1 MRAQTRPK
9 RSARPRRR
17 HPVPRNLTPPTPSFP
32 PELPITERIEEVVE
46 LIRRHPVV
54 VVAGETGSGK
64 TTQLPKACLAAG
76 LGRKGMIG
84 HTQPR
89 RLAARTVAARI
100 AQELEVPLGADVGYA
115 VRFSERLSDKTCIKV
130 MTDGLLL
137 TEIQQDQRL
146 RRYEAIIVDE
156 AHERSLNVDLL
167 LGHLKRLLRR
177 RPDLK
182 VLITSAT
189 IDVAAFSNHFDG
201 APVVEVSGRGYP
213 VEVAYRE
220 PGDSPLDA
228 LGECLDEIDSGKTRS
243 FRSTTPSL
251 DRDGQDPSAS
261 AVGAAPPAEGS
272 GARDVLVFQTG
283 EREIFDTSHWLRR
296 RFGERFDILPLYAR
310 LPPKEQQRVFAPGGR
325 RRIVLATNVAETS
338 ITVPNIGFVVD
349 PGLAR
354 ISRYSYRSKLQ
365 RLPIEA
371 ISQASAA
378 QRAGRCGRVAP
389 GVCFRLYDEADFDG
403 RPAYTDPELK
413 RTNLASVVL
422 TMRAFRLGDVATFPF
437 LDPPDPR
444 AVNDAVR
451 LLHELGALRP
461 ASGRQKGPSGRREQA
476 ADELTE
482 VGRTMARI
490 PVDPRLA
497 RMLIEASR
505 RGCLTEV
512 SIVVAGLAV
521 QDPRLRPL
529 DRRDAADEAHRA
541 FADDSSDFLAY
552 TNLWRW
558 LEATREAATRSGF
571 RRELERRFLSPVR
584 VGEWRALHRQ
594 LLISCKRLGMRFNA
608 AEADYQGVHRAL
620 IAGSLSFA
628 GMKDDTAEDR
638 FAYAGAR
645 DLSFRIF
652 PGSGLGKRR
661 PKWIVAAEIS
671 DTGRTY
677 ARCVATVEPRWL
689 EEASGHLLRRSF
701 SDPEWNV
708 ERGEAIVKER
718 ATLYGLPVVNARP
731 RRLADINPAQARDIF
746 VREAL
751 VRGEARLKAAFLAH
765 NERLVRQ
772 VLARQNKARRTDLL
786 ASEAVRAAFY
796 LERLPDDIVGVKSFE
811 TWLRGASPASL
822 SALEMTEADLV
833 TSVQV
838 HLTEDAFPG
847 RLPLAGGGE
856 ARLRYR
862 FAPGTPDDGISA
874 ELDAGLLAVA
884 QPQDFEW
891 LVPGFL
897 EEKCLALLRA
907 LPKSSRRH
915 LAPIPDRMGDL
926 LPVLLSEGMHRQSS
940 LTDALTRA
948 LNGLFGVEVTPGDW
962 HPERLPP
969 HLFVNVR
976 VMGPT
981 RDGTRRGKRRVLD
994 EDRDLTALKQRL
1006 LARVEQQ
1013 MAGGLRETHEREALA
1028 EFPAEGVPRQRIV
1041 RTKDGQSVVYPVLVD
1056 RGDTVDLLIQSSPK
1070 GQSATNRR
1078 GLARLALLADGR
1090 ASRRM
1095 RREVESDNLM
1105 PLHFAALGTMAE
1117 LVDEVLRATA
1127 WQGCFEGHPQP
1138 ETRRDFDER
1147 LVAASKHLPSAFQR
1161 ILELA
1166 RSILARRFAVAG
1178 ILERLDSPAYRLAR
1192 ADMESQLTE
1201 IAGKDFLSATPSTRL
1216 ADIPRYLEGMESR
1229 GHNLQGRVQRDQQG
1243 IETLT
1248 RWQFRLATLRETT
1261 GETETTTDLRFLL
1274 QELRITLFSQK
1285 TGTREK
1291 VSEVRLERLFQ
1302 PAERAAGLR

>member
-1 MRAQTRPK
+1 M
-9 RSARPRRR
+9 
-17 HPVPRNLTPPTPSFP
+17 
-32 PELPITERIEEVVE
+32 
-46 LIRRHPVV
+46 
-54 VVAGETGSGK
+54 
-64 TTQLPKACLAAG
+64 
-76 LGRKGMIG
+76 
-84 HTQPR
+84 
-89 RLAARTVAARI
+89 
-100 AQELEVPLGADVGYA
+100 GYA

-146 RRYEAIIVDE
+146 RRYDAIIVDE

-167 LGHLKRLLRR
+167 LGHLKRLVGR

-189 IDVAAFSNHFDG
+189 IDVDAFSNHFGD

-220 PGDSPLDA
+220 TGDSPLDA
-228 LGECLDEIDSGKTRS
+228 LGECLDEIDSGTAR
-243 FRSTTPSL
+243 
-251 DRDGQDPSAS
+251 
-261 AVGAAPPAEGS
+261 S

-283 EREIFDTSHWLRR
+283 EREIFETSHWLRR

-389 GVCFRLYDEADFDG
+389 GMCFRLYDETDFDG
-403 RPAYTDPELK
+403 RPPYTDPELK

-422 TMRAFRLGDVATFPF
+422 TMRAFRLGDIATFPF

-444 AVNDAVR
+444 AVRDAVR

-461 ASGRQKGPSGRREQA
+461 ASNSPRAGHARGANDALPEGEPPALDRARRTRKHTHTD
-476 ADELTE
+476 DELTDI
-482 VGRTMARI
+482 GRTMARI

-512 SIVVAGLAV
+512 SIIVAGLAV

-529 DRRDAADEAHRA
+529 DRRDAADEAHRT

-552 TNLWRW
+552 VNLWRW
-558 LEATREAATRSGF
+558 LETTRDETTRSGF

-594 LLISCKRLGMRFNA
+594 LLLSCKRLGMRFNA
-608 AEADYQGVHRAL
+608 AEADFQGVHRAL

-628 GMKDDTAEDR
+628 GMKDDTAKER
-638 FAYAGAR
+638 FSYAGAR

-652 PGSGLGKRR
+652 PGSGLGKNR

-677 ARCVATVEPRWL
+677 ARCVAAVEPRWL
-689 EEASGHLLRRSF
+689 EEAAGHLLRRSF
-701 SDPEWNV
+701 SDPEWDAT
-708 ERGEAIVKER
+708 RGEAIVRER
-718 ATLYGLPVVNARP
+718 ATLYGLPVVNNRP
-731 RRLADINPAQARDIF
+731 RRLADINAAQAREIF

-751 VRGEARLKAAFLAH
+751 VRGDASLKAPFLTH
-765 NERLVRQ
+765 NQRLIRQ
-772 VLARQNKARRTDLL
+772 VLARQDKARRTDLL
-786 ASEAVRAAFY
+786 APEPLRTAFY
-796 LERLPDDIVGVKSFE
+796 LERLPDDIVGVTSFE
-811 TWLRGASPASL
+811 AWQRRASPTSL
-822 SALEMTEADLV
+822 AALEMTEADLV

-847 RLPLAGGGE
+847 RLQLAAGGE
-856 ARLRYR
+856 AKLRYR
-862 FAPGTPDDGISA
+862 FAPGTPEDGISA

-926 LPVLLSEGMHRQSS
+926 LRVLLSRQVHRQSS
-940 LTDALTRA
+940 LTQALTRA
-948 LNGLFGVEVTPGDW
+948 LKGLYGVEVGAAHW

-969 HLFVNVR
+969 HLAINVR
-976 VMGPT
+976 VL
-981 RDGTRRGKRRVLD
+981 GKRRRVLD
-994 EDRDLTALKQRL
+994 QDRDVAALKERL
-1006 LARVEQQ
+1006 LARVERQ
-1013 MAGGLRETHEREALA
+1013 MAGGLRESQEQHALT
-1028 EFPAEGVPRQRIV
+1028 EFPADGVPRQRIA
-1041 RTKDGQSVVYPVLVD
+1041 RTEDGQSVVYPMLVD
-1056 RGDTVDLLIQSSPK
+1056 RGDTVDLLIQASPK
-1070 GQSATNRR
+1070 GQAVTNRR
-1078 GLARLALLADGR
+1078 GYSRLALIAHGR
-1090 ASRRM
+1090 TSRKM
-1095 RREVESDNLM
+1095 RREVETDRLM

-1117 LVDEVLRATA
+1117 LVDEVLRATM
-1127 WQGCFEGHPQP
+1127 WQACFEGRPLP
-1138 ETRRDFDER
+1138 ESR
-1147 LVAASKHLPSAFQR
+1147 SAFDRQMQ
-1161 ILELA
+1161 ETQPMVAGVFTHVAGLA
-1166 RSILARRFAVAG
+1166 RQILAGRFAVAALIEG
-1178 ILERLDSPAYRLAR
+1178 LDSPAYAETR
-1192 ADMESQLTE
+1192 ADLTAQLAE
-1201 IAGKDFLSATPSTRL
+1201 IAGKDFLSATPGPRL
-1216 ADIPRYLEGMESR
+1216 ADVPRYLDGMAWR
-1229 GHNLQGRVQRDQQG
+1229 ARNLQGRIQRDHAG
-1243 IETLT
+1243 IATLN
-1248 RWQFRLATLRETT
+1248 RWQSRLNTLREAS
-1261 GETETTTDLRFLL
+1261 GETDTTIDLRFTL
-1274 QELRITLFSQK
+1274 QELRVALFSQK

-1291 VSEVRLERLFQ
+1291 VSEVRLERLFL

>member
-1 MRAQTRPK
+1 MFPGETGDHKGRPYEGASHPALYDSPMRAQTRPK
-9 RSARPRRR
+9 RSERPRRR
-17 HPVPRNLTPPTPSFP
+17 SPVPLKLTPPTPSFP

-189 IDVAAFSNHFDG
+189 IDVAAFSNHFDD

-213 VEVAYRE
+213 VDVAYRE
-220 PGDSPLDA
+220 PGDNPLDA
-228 LGECLDEIDSGKTRS
+228 LGECLDEIDSGNTRFS
-243 FRSTTPSL
+243 S
-251 DRDGQDPSAS
+251 
-261 AVGAAPPAEGS
+261 AEGS

-389 GVCFRLYDEADFDG
+389 GVCFRLYDETDFEA
-403 RPAYTDPELK
+403 RPPYTDPELK

-422 TMRAFRLGDVATFPF
+422 TMRAFRLGDIATFPF

-461 ASGRQKGPSGRREQA
+461 GPGRGKDA
-476 ADELTE
+476 TDELTE

-512 SIVVAGLAV
+512 SIIVAGLAV

-552 TNLWRW
+552 VNLWRW
-558 LEATREAATRSGF
+558 LETTREAATRSGF

-594 LLISCKRLGMRFNA
+594 LLLSCKRLGMRFNK

-628 GMKDDTAEDR
+628 GMKDDTAQDR

-677 ARCVATVEPRWL
+677 ARCVAAVEPRWL
-689 EEASGHLLRRSF
+689 EEAAGHLLRRSF
-701 SDPEWNV
+701 SEPEWNV

-731 RRLADINPAQARDIF
+731 RRLADINPEQARDIF

-751 VRGEARLKAAFLAH
+751 VRGEARLKAPFLTH
-765 NERLVRQ
+765 NERLVRD

-786 ASEAVRAAFY
+786 APEAVRAAFY
-796 LERLPDDIVGVKSFE
+796 LERLPADIVGVQSFE
-811 TWLRGASPASL
+811 TWLRGASPAKL
-822 SALEMTEADLV
+822 AALEMTEADLV

-838 HLTEDAFPG
+838 HLTEDAFPS
-847 RLPLAGGGE
+847 RLPLAAGGE

-862 FAPGTPDDGISA
+862 FAPGTPEDGISA

-897 EEKCLALLRA
+897 EEKSLALLRA

-926 LPVLLSEGMHRQSS
+926 LPLLLREGIHRQSR
-940 LTDALTRA
+940 LTEALGRA
-948 LNGLFGVEVTPGDW
+948 LKGLFGVEVGAADW

-969 HLFVNVR
+969 HLSINVR
-976 VMGPT
+976 VL
-981 RDGTRRGKRRVLD
+981 GKRRRVLD
-994 EDRDLTALKQRL
+994 QDRDVAALKERL

-1013 MAGGLRETHEREALA
+1013 MAGGLRESQERQALV
-1028 EFPAEGVPRQRIV
+1028 EFPTEGVPKQRIA
-1041 RTKDGQSVVYPVLVD
+1041 RTEDGQSVVYPMLVD
-1056 RGDTVDLLIQSSPK
+1056 RGDTVDLLIQASPK
-1070 GQSATNRR
+1070 GQAAANRR
-1078 GLARLALLADGR
+1078 GYSRLALLAHGR
-1090 ASRRM
+1090 AVRKM
-1095 RREVESDNLM
+1095 RREVETDRQM
-1105 PLHFAALGTMAE
+1105 PLHFAPLGTMAE
-1117 LVDEVLRATA
+1117 LVDEVLRATM
-1127 WQGCFEGHPQP
+1127 WQACFEGKPLP
-1138 ETRRDFDER
+1138 ESR
-1147 LVAASKHLPSAFQR
+1147 SAFDQQMNEAQGD
-1161 ILELA
+1161 IASVFTHVLDLA
-1166 RSILARRFAVAG
+1166 RTILAKRFEVASLIG
-1178 ILERLDSPAYRLAR
+1178 SLDSPAYAETR
-1192 ADMESQLTE
+1192 ADLSAQLTE
-1201 IAGKDFLSATPSTRL
+1201 IAGKDFLSATPGHRL
-1216 ADIPRYLEGMESR
+1216 PDVPRYLDGMAHR
-1229 GHNLQGRVQRDQQG
+1229 AHNLQGRVHKDHAG

-1248 RWQFRLATLRETT
+1248 RWQSRLADLREAS
-1261 GETETTTDLRFLL
+1261 GETRATTNLRFTL
-1274 QELRITLFSQK
+1274 QELRIALFSQK

-1291 VSEVRLERLFQ
+1291 VSETRIERLFQ

>member
-1 MRAQTRPK
+1 MQARRKPK
-9 RSARPRRR
+9 RSTRPPRR
-17 HPVPRNLTPPTPSFP
+17 HPAPGNGKLTPPTPSFP
-32 PELPITERIEEVVE
+32 PELPITERIDEVVE

-76 LGRKGMIG
+76 LGRNGIIG

-89 RLAARTVAARI
+89 RLAARAVAARI
-100 AQELEVPLGADVGYA
+100 AQELDVPLGADVGYA
-115 VRFSERLSDKTCIKV
+115 VRFSERLSDRTCIKV

-137 TEIQQDQRL
+137 NEIQQDQRL

-167 LGHLKRLLRR
+167 LGHLKRLVGR

-189 IDVAAFSNHFDG
+189 IDVAAFSNHFGD
-201 APVVEVSGRGYP
+201 APVLEVSGRGYP
-213 VEVAYRE
+213 VEVVYRD

-228 LGECLDEIDSGKTRS
+228 LGECLDEIG
-243 FRSTTPSL
+243 
-251 DRDGQDPSAS
+251 SAK
-261 AVGAAPPAEGS
+261 AGS

-283 EREIFDTSHWLRR
+283 EREIFDTAHWLRR
-296 RFGERFDILPLYAR
+296 RFGDRFDILPLYAR

-325 RRIVLATNVAETS
+325 RRVVLATNVAETS

-389 GVCFRLYDEADFDG
+389 GVCFRLYDETDFEG

-422 TMRAFRLGDVATFPF
+422 TMRAFRLGNIATFPF

-444 AVNDAVR
+444 AVRDAVR

-461 ASGRQKGPSGRREQA
+461 SSPGQKGKRIRQGDAP
-476 ADELTE
+476 DELTE

-512 SIVVAGLAV
+512 AIIVAGLAV

-529 DRRDAADEAHRA
+529 DRRDAADEAHRT

-552 TNLWRW
+552 VNLWHW
-558 LEATREAATRSGF
+558 LESTREATTRSGF

-594 LLISCKRLGMRFNA
+594 LLLSCKRLGMRFNA
-608 AEADYQGVHRAL
+608 VEADYQGVHRAL

-628 GMKDDTAEDR
+628 GMKDDTAQER

-677 ARCVATVEPRWL
+677 ARCVAAVEPRWL
-689 EEASGHLLRRSF
+689 EEAAGHLLRRSF
-701 SDPEWNV
+701 SEPEWDAS
-708 ERGEAIVKER
+708 RGEAIVRER
-718 ATLYGLPVVNARP
+718 ATLHGLPVVNNRP
-731 RRLADINPAQARDIF
+731 RRLADINAAQARDIF

-751 VRGEARLKAAFLAH
+751 VRGDARLKAPFLTH
-765 NERLVRQ
+765 NERLARQ
-772 VLARQNKARRTDLL
+772 VLARQDKARRTDLL
-786 ASEAVRAAFY
+786 APEAVRAAFY

-811 TWLRGASPASL
+811 AWQRHASPASL
-822 SALEMTEADLV
+822 AALEMTESDLV

-838 HLTEDAFPG
+838 HLTDDAFPS
-847 RLPLAGGGE
+847 RLALAGGGE
-856 ARLRYR
+856 AVLRYR
-862 FAPGTPDDGISA
+862 FAPGTPNDGISA
-874 ELDAGLLAVA
+874 ELDAGLLTVA

-915 LAPIPDRMGDL
+915 LAPIPDRMADL
-926 LPVLLSEGMHRQSS
+926 LQVLLSRGMHRQSS
-940 LTDALTRA
+940 LTDAMTQA
-948 LNGLFGVEVTPGDW
+948 LKGLFGVEVGAGDW

-969 HLFVNVR
+969 HLAMNVR
-976 VMGPT
+976 VL
-981 RDGTRRGKRRVLD
+981 GKRRRVLD
-994 EDRDLTALKQRL
+994 QDRDVAALKERL
-1006 LARVEQQ
+1006 LARVERQ
-1013 MAGGLRETHEREALA
+1013 MAGGLRQSQELQALT
-1028 EFPAEGVPRQRIV
+1028 EFPAKGVPRQRIA
-1041 RTKDGQSVVYPVLVD
+1041 RTEDGQSVVYPMLVD
-1056 RGDTVDLLIQSSPK
+1056 RGDTVDLLIQASPK
-1070 GQSATNRR
+1070 GQAAINRR
-1078 GLARLALLADGR
+1078 GYSRLALLAAGQPGR
-1090 ASRRM
+1090 KM
-1095 RREVESDNLM
+1095 RREVETDRQM
-1105 PLHFAALGTMAE
+1105 PLHFAPLGTMAE
-1117 LVDEVLRATA
+1117 LVDEVLRATM
-1127 WQGCFEGHPQP
+1127 WQACFEGRPLP
-1138 ETRRDFDER
+1138 ESR
-1147 LVAASKHLPSAFQR
+1147 SAFDKRMQETQGNVAGVFAHV
-1161 ILELA
+1161 LELA
-1166 RSILARRFAVAG
+1166 RAILARRFAVASL
-1178 ILERLDSPAYRLAR
+1178 IESLDSPAYAETR
-1192 ADMESQLTE
+1192 ADLSAQLAE
-1201 IAGKDFLSATPSTRL
+1201 IAGKDFLSITPGARL
-1216 ADIPRYLEGMESR
+1216 ADVPRYLDGMAWR
-1229 GHNLQGRVQRDQQG
+1229 ARNLQGRVQKDRAG
-1243 IETLT
+1243 IEALM
-1248 RWQFRLATLRETT
+1248 RWQSRLAALREAG
-1261 GETETTTDLRFLL
+1261 GETGATTDLRCAL
-1274 QELRITLFSQK
+1274 QELRIALFSQR

-1291 VSEVRLERLFQ
+1291 VSEARLERRFQ

>member
-1 MRAQTRPK
+1 MQGQRQPK
-9 RSARPRRR
+9 RSARRPRR
-17 HPVPRNLTPPTPSFP
+17 HPASRTFTPPAPTFP
-32 PELPITERIEEVVE
+32 AQLPITERIDEVVE
-46 LIRRHPVV
+46 LVRRHPVV

-76 LGRKGMIG
+76 LGRKGVIG

-100 AQELEVPLGADVGYA
+100 AEELAVPLGADVGYA
-115 VRFSERLSDKTCIKV
+115 VRFSERLSEKTCIKV

-146 RRYEAIIVDE
+146 RNYEAIIVDE

-167 LGHLKRLLRR
+167 LGHLKRLLGR

-189 IDVAAFSNHFDG
+189 IDVEAFSRHFDD

-220 PGDSPLDA
+220 TGDNPLDA
-228 LGECLDEIDSGKTRS
+228 LGECLEDIDTGNAR
-243 FRSTTPSL
+243 
-251 DRDGQDPSAS
+251 
-261 AVGAAPPAEGS
+261 S

-296 RFGERFDILPLYAR
+296 RFGDRFDILPLYAR
-310 LPPKEQQRVFAPGGR
+310 LPPREQQRVFAPGSR

-403 RPAYTDPELK
+403 RPPYTDPELK

-422 TMRAFRLGDVATFPF
+422 TMRAFRLGDIATFPF

-444 AVNDAVR
+444 AVRDAVR

-461 ASGRQKGPSGRREQA
+461 AGSPSEGRRNRHGA
-476 ADELTE
+476 GGAPRRNGTDDELTDI
-482 VGRTMARI
+482 GRTMARI

-512 SIVVAGLAV
+512 SIIVAGLAV

-529 DRRDAADEAHRA
+529 DRRDAADEAHRT
-541 FADDSSDFLAY
+541 FADDASDFLAY
-552 TNLWRW
+552 VNLWRW
-558 LEATREAATRSGF
+558 LETVRDATTRSGF

-594 LLISCKRLGMRFNA
+594 LLLSCKRLGMRFNA
-608 AEADYQGVHRAL
+608 QEADYQGVHRAL
-620 IAGSLSFA
+620 VAGSLSFA
-628 GMKDDTAEDR
+628 GMKDDTAKER
-638 FAYAGAR
+638 FSYAGAR

-652 PGSGLGKRR
+652 PGSALSRRR

-677 ARCVATVEPRWL
+677 ARCVGAVEPRWL
-689 EEASGHLLRRSF
+689 EEAAGHLLRRSY
-701 SDPEWNV
+701 SDPEWDAS
-708 ERGEAIVKER
+708 RGEAIVRER
-718 ATLYGLPVVNARP
+718 ATLYGLPVVTNRA
-731 RRLADINPAQARDIF
+731 RRLADIDAPQARDIF

-751 VRGEARLKAAFLAH
+751 VRGDAGLRAPFLTH
-765 NERLVRQ
+765 NQRLVRQ
-772 VLARQNKARRTDLL
+772 VLARQDKARRTDLL
-786 ASEAVRAAFY
+786 APEPLRAAFY
-796 LERLPDDIVGVKSFE
+796 LERLPSDIVGVKSFE
-811 TWLRGASPASL
+811 AWQRRASPASL
-822 SALEMTEADLV
+822 AALAMTEADLL
-833 TSVQV
+833 TSIEV
-838 HLTEDAFPG
+838 HLAEDAFPAN
-847 RLPLAGGGE
+847 LQLAGGGE
-856 ARLRYR
+856 VKLRYR
-862 FAPGTPDDGISA
+862 FAPGTSDDGISA
-874 ELDAGLLAVA
+874 ELDAGLLANA
-884 QPQDFEW
+884 HPEDFEW

-897 EEKCLALLRA
+897 EEKCTLLLRS
-907 LPKSSRRH
+907 LPKAARRR
-915 LAPIPDRMGDL
+915 LGPIPDCVRQLM
-926 LPVLLSEGMHRQSS
+926 PVLLSDGMHRQER
-940 LTDALTRA
+940 LTQALTQV
-948 LNGLFGVEVTPGDW
+948 LGSVFSVTVSPDDW

-969 HLFVNVR
+969 HLAVNVR
-976 VMGPT
+976 VVAPSRG
-981 RDGTRRGKRRVLD
+981 RGRRGKRRVLD
-994 EDRDLTALKQRL
+994 EDRDLVALKQRL
-1006 LARVEQQ
+1006 RARVEQH
-1013 MAGGLRETHEREALA
+1013 MADGLRETHERQALT
-1028 EFPAEGVPRQRIV
+1028 EFPAEGVARQRMAH
-1041 RTKDGQSVVYPVLVD
+1041 TEDGQSVVYPVLVD
-1056 RGDTVDLLIQSSPK
+1056 RGATVDLLIQSSPK
-1070 GQSATNRR
+1070 GQGATNRR
-1078 GLARLALLADGR
+1078 GLARLALLADRR
-1090 ASRRM
+1090 ASRKM
-1095 RREVESDNLM
+1095 RREVESDTRM
-1105 PLHFAALGTMAE
+1105 PLYFAPLGTMAE
-1117 LVDEVLRATA
+1117 LVDEVLLATT
-1127 WQGCFEGHPQP
+1127 WQTFFEGRPQP
-1138 ETRRDFDER
+1138 QTRQDFDGC
-1147 LVAASKHLPSAFQR
+1147 LAAASPHLPSTFQR
-1161 ILELA
+1161 ILEHA
-1166 RSILARRFAVAG
+1166 RSILAKRFAVAG
-1178 ILERLDSPAYRLAR
+1178 ILERLDSPAYRAAR
-1192 ADMESQLTE
+1192 ADMAAQLAE
-1201 IAGKDFLSATPSTRL
+1201 IAGKDFLSATPGTRL
-1216 ADIPRYLEGMESR
+1216 ADIPRYLDGMQWR
-1229 GHNLQGRVQRDQQG
+1229 GQNLQGRIERDQQG

-1248 RWQFRLATLRETT
+1248 RWQSRLATLREAT

-1274 QELRITLFSQK
+1274 QELRVGLFSQK

>member
-1 MRAQTRPK
+1 MQGQRKPK
-9 RSARPRRR
+9 RSPRRPRS
-17 HPVPRNLTPPTPSFP
+17 HPAPRNLTPPTPSFP
-32 PELPITERIEEVVE
+32 AELPITERIDEVVD

-76 LGRKGMIG
+76 LGRKGVIG

-115 VRFSERLSDKTCIKV
+115 VRFSERLSEKTCVKV

-167 LGHLKRLLRR
+167 LGHLKRLVGRR
-177 RPDLK
+177 SDLK

-189 IDVAAFSNHFDG
+189 IDVAAFSNHFGD

-213 VEVAYRE
+213 VDVAYRE
-220 PGDSPLDA
+220 PSDNSLDA
-228 LGECLDEIDSGKTRS
+228 LGGCLEEIDSGKAR
-243 FRSTTPSL
+243 
-251 DRDGQDPSAS
+251 
-261 AVGAAPPAEGS
+261 S

-296 RFGERFDILPLYAR
+296 RFGDRFDILPLYAR

-389 GVCFRLYDEADFDG
+389 GVCFRLYDETDFEA

-422 TMRAFRLGDVATFPF
+422 TMRAFRLGDISTFPF

-444 AVNDAVR
+444 AVRDAVR

-461 ASGRQKGPSGRREQA
+461 ASNALPSGAGRPALAGTRRA
-476 ADELTE
+476 RKHDDVDDELTDI
-482 VGRTMARI
+482 GRTMARI

-552 TNLWRW
+552 VNLWRW
-558 LEATREAATRSGF
+558 LETTRDATTRSGF

-594 LLISCKRLGMRFNA
+594 LLLSCKRLGMRFNTA
-608 AEADYQGVHRAL
+608 DADYQGVHRAL

-628 GMKDDTAEDR
+628 GMKDDTAKER
-638 FAYAGAR
+638 FSYAGAR

-652 PGSGLGKRR
+652 PGSALSNRR

-677 ARCVATVEPRWL
+677 ARCVAAVEPRWL
-689 EEASGHLLRRSF
+689 EEAAGHLLRRSF
-701 SDPEWNV
+701 SDPEWDAA
-708 ERGEAIVKER
+708 RGEAIVRER
-718 ATLYGLPVVNARP
+718 ATLYGLPVVNNRA
-731 RRLADINPAQARDIF
+731 RRLAEINAAQARDIF

-751 VRGEARLKAAFLAH
+751 VRGDASLKAPFLTH
-765 NERLVRQ
+765 NQRLIRQ
-772 VLARQNKARRTDLL
+772 VLARQDKARRTDLL
-786 ASEAVRAAFY
+786 APEPIRTAFY

-811 TWLRGASPASL
+811 AWLRRASPTSVA
-822 SALEMTEADLV
+822 ALEMTEADLV

-838 HLTEDAFPG
+838 HLAEDAFPG
-847 RLPLAGGGE
+847 RLQLAAGGE
-856 ARLRYR
+856 AKLRYR
-862 FAPGTPDDGISA
+862 FAPGTPDDGITA
-874 ELDAGLLAVA
+874 ELDSGLLANA
-884 QPQDFEW
+884 HPEDFEW

-897 EEKCLALLRA
+897 EEKCTLLLRS
-907 LPKSSRRH
+907 LPKSARRR
-915 LAPIPDRMGDL
+915 LGPIPDCVQQLM
-926 LPVLLSEGMHRQSS
+926 PVLLSKSLYRQER
-940 LTDALTRA
+940 LTQALA
-948 LNGLFGVEVTPGDW
+948 QVLGSVFNVTVSPGDW

-969 HLFVNVR
+969 HLAVNVR
-976 VMGPT
+976 VLGPS
-981 RDGTRRGKRRVLD
+981 RGRGRRGKHRVLD
-994 EDRDLTALKQRL
+994 EDRDLAALKQRL
-1006 LARVEQQ
+1006 LARVEQH
-1013 MAGGLRETHEREALA
+1013 MADGLRETHEREALT
-1028 EFPAEGVPRQRIV
+1028 EFPAEGVPRQRIA
-1041 RTKDGQSVVYPVLVD
+1041 RTEDGQSVVYPVLVD
-1056 RGDTVDLLIQSSPK
+1056 RGATVDLLIQSSSK
-1070 GQSATNRR
+1070 GQGATNRR
-1078 GLARLALLADGR
+1078 GLARLALLAEGR
-1090 ASRRM
+1090 ASRKM
-1095 RREVESDNLM
+1095 RREVESDTLM
-1105 PLHFAALGTMAE
+1105 PLHFAPLGTMAE

-1127 WQGCFEGHPQP
+1127 WQTFFEDRPQP
-1138 ETRRDFDER
+1138 ETRQDFDER
-1147 LVAASKHLPSAFQR
+1147 LAAASKELPGTFQR

-1178 ILERLDSPAYRLAR
+1178 VLERLDSPAYRAAR

-1201 IAGKDFLSATPSTRL
+1201 IAGKDFLSATPGTRL
-1216 ADIPRYLEGMESR
+1216 ADIPRYLDGMEWR
-1229 GHNLQGRVQRDQQG
+1229 GHNLQGRIQRDQQG
-1243 IETLT
+1243 IETLA
-1248 RWQFRLATLRETT
+1248 RWQSRLATLREAT

-1274 QELRITLFSQK
+1274 QELRITLFSQR

>member
-1 MRAQTRPK
+1 MQGQSKPK
-9 RSARPRRR
+9 RTRRPRR
-17 HPVPRNLTPPTPSFP
+17 HPGPRDLKPPTPSFP
-32 PELPITERIEEVVE
+32 PELPITDRIDEVVE

-76 LGRKGMIG
+76 LGRKAIIG

-100 AQELEVPLGADVGYA
+100 AQELNVPLGAEVGYA

-146 RRYEAIIVDE
+146 RRYDAIIVDE

-167 LGHLKRLLRR
+167 LGHLKRLVGR

-189 IDVAAFSNHFDG
+189 IDVAAFSSHFGD

-220 PGDSPLDA
+220 TGDSPLDA
-228 LGECLDEIDSGKTRS
+228 LGECLDEIDSGTAR
-243 FRSTTPSL
+243 
-251 DRDGQDPSAS
+251 
-261 AVGAAPPAEGS
+261 S

-325 RRIVLATNVAETS
+325 RRVVLATNVAETS

-389 GVCFRLYDEADFDG
+389 GMCFRLYDETDFDG
-403 RPAYTDPELK
+403 RPPYTDPELK

-422 TMRAFRLGDVATFPF
+422 TMRAFRLGDIATFPF

-444 AVNDAVR
+444 AVRDAVR

-461 ASGRQKGPSGRREQA
+461 ASNSPRAGHARGANDALPEGGPPALDRARRA
-476 ADELTE
+476 RKHTDTDDELTDI
-482 VGRTMARI
+482 GRTMARI

-512 SIVVAGLAV
+512 SIIVAGLAV

-529 DRRDAADEAHRA
+529 DRRDAADEAHRK

-552 TNLWRW
+552 VNLWRW
-558 LEATREAATRSGF
+558 LETTRDETTRSGF

-594 LLISCKRLGMRFNA
+594 LLLSCKRLGMRFNA
-608 AEADYQGVHRAL
+608 AEADFQGVHRAL

-628 GMKDDTAEDR
+628 GMKDDTAKER
-638 FAYAGAR
+638 FSYAGAR

-652 PGSGLGKRR
+652 PGSGLGKNR

-677 ARCVATVEPRWL
+677 ARCVAAVEPRWL
-689 EEASGHLLRRSF
+689 EEAAGHLLRRSF
-701 SDPEWNV
+701 SDPEWDAT
-708 ERGEAIVKER
+708 RGEAIVRER
-718 ATLYGLPVVNARP
+718 ATLYGLPVVNNRP
-731 RRLADINPAQARDIF
+731 RRLADINAAQAREIF

-751 VRGEARLKAAFLAH
+751 VRGDASLKAAFLTH
-765 NERLVRQ
+765 NQRLIRQ
-772 VLARQNKARRTDLL
+772 VLARQDKARRTDLL
-786 ASEAVRAAFY
+786 APEPLRTAFY
-796 LERLPDDIVGVKSFE
+796 LERLPDDIVGVTSFE
-811 TWLRGASPASL
+811 AWQRRASPISL
-822 SALEMTEADLV
+822 AALEMTEADLV

-847 RLPLAGGGE
+847 RLQLAAGGE
-856 ARLRYR
+856 AKLRYR
-862 FAPGTPDDGISA
+862 FAPGTPEDGISA

-926 LPVLLSEGMHRQSS
+926 LRVLLSRQVHRQSS
-940 LTDALTRA
+940 LTQALTRA
-948 LNGLFGVEVTPGDW
+948 LKGLYGVEVGAAHW

-969 HLFVNVR
+969 HLAINVR
-976 VMGPT
+976 VL
-981 RDGTRRGKRRVLD
+981 GKRRRVLD
-994 EDRDLTALKQRL
+994 QDRDVAALKERL
-1006 LARVEQQ
+1006 LARVERQ
-1013 MAGGLRETHEREALA
+1013 MAGGLRESQEQHALT
-1028 EFPAEGVPRQRIV
+1028 EFPADGVPRQRIA
-1041 RTKDGQSVVYPVLVD
+1041 RTEDGQSVVYPMLVD
-1056 RGDTVDLLIQSSPK
+1056 RGDTVDLLIQASPK
-1070 GQSATNRR
+1070 GQAVTNRR
-1078 GLARLALLADGR
+1078 GYSRLALIAHGR
-1090 ASRRM
+1090 TSRKM
-1095 RREVESDNLM
+1095 RREVETDRLM
-1105 PLHFAALGTMAE
+1105 PLHFAPLGTMAE
-1117 LVDEVLRATA
+1117 LVDEVLRATISQA
-1127 WQGCFEGHPQP
+1127 CFEGRPLP
-1138 ETRRDFDER
+1138 ESR
-1147 LVAASKHLPSAFQR
+1147 SAFDRQMQETQGMV
-1161 ILELA
+1161 LGVFAHVAGLA
-1166 RSILARRFAVAG
+1166 REILAGRFAVAAL
-1178 ILERLDSPAYRLAR
+1178 IESLDSPAYAETR
-1192 ADMESQLTE
+1192 ADLTAQLAE
-1201 IAGKDFLSATPSTRL
+1201 IAGKDFLSATPGPRL
-1216 ADIPRYLEGMESR
+1216 ADVPRYLDGMAWR
-1229 GHNLQGRVQRDQQG
+1229 ARNLQGRIQRDHAG
-1243 IETLT
+1243 IATLN
-1248 RWQFRLATLRETT
+1248 RWQSRLNTLREAS
-1261 GETETTTDLRFLL
+1261 GETDTTIDLRFTL
-1274 QELRITLFSQK
+1274 QELRVALFSQK

-1291 VSEVRLERLFQ
+1291 VSEVRLERLFL

>member
-1 MRAQTRPK
+1 MQSRSKGKRPTR
-9 RSARPRRR
+9 RPRR
-17 HPVPRNLTPPTPSFP
+17 HPPPRNLTPPTPSFP
-32 PELPITERIEEVVE
+32 PELPITERIDEVVE
-46 LIRRHPVV
+46 LIRQHPVV

-76 LGRKGMIG
+76 LGRKGVIG

-115 VRFSERLSDKTCIKV
+115 VRFSERLSEKTCIKV

-167 LGHLKRLLRR
+167 LGHLKRLVGR

-189 IDVAAFSNHFDG
+189 IDVAAFSNHFG
-201 APVVEVSGRGYP
+201 EAPVVEVSGRGYP
-213 VEVAYRE
+213 VDVAYRE
-220 PGDSPLDA
+220 PSDNPLDA
-228 LGECLDEIDSGKTRS
+228 LGECLEEIDSGKAR
-243 FRSTTPSL
+243 
-251 DRDGQDPSAS
+251 
-261 AVGAAPPAEGS
+261 S

-296 RFGERFDILPLYAR
+296 RFGDRFDILPLYAR

-378 QRAGRCGRVAP
+378 QRAGRCGRVAA
-389 GVCFRLYDEADFDG
+389 GVCFRLYDETDFDA
-403 RPAYTDPELK
+403 RPPYTDPELK

-422 TMRAFRLGDVATFPF
+422 TMRAFRLGDISTFPF

-444 AVNDAVR
+444 AVRDAVR

-461 ASGRQKGPSGRREQA
+461 ASSARLEGASPGEGRSVRRPRKDNDSD
-476 ADELTE
+476 DELTDI
-482 VGRTMARI
+482 GRTMARI

-552 TNLWRW
+552 VNLWRW
-558 LEATREAATRSGF
+558 LDATRDATTRSGF

-594 LLISCKRLGMRFNA
+594 LLLSCKRLGMRFNS

-628 GMKDDTAEDR
+628 GMKDDTAKER
-638 FAYAGAR
+638 FSYAGAR

-652 PGSGLGKRR
+652 PGSALSKRR

-677 ARCVATVEPRWL
+677 ARCVAAVEPRWL
-689 EEASGHLLRRSF
+689 EEAAGHLLRRSF
-701 SDPEWNV
+701 SDPEWDAT
-708 ERGEAIVKER
+708 RGEAIVRER
-718 ATLYGLPVVNARP
+718 ATLYGLPVVNNRA
-731 RRLADINPAQARDIF
+731 RRLADINAGQAREIF

-751 VRGEARLKAAFLAH
+751 VRGDASLKAPFLAH
-765 NERLVRQ
+765 NGRLIRQ
-772 VLARQNKARRTDLL
+772 VLARQDKARRTDLL
-786 ASEAVRAAFY
+786 APEPIRTAFY

-811 TWLRGASPASL
+811 AWLRRASPAGL
-822 SALEMTEADLV
+822 AALEMTEADLV

-838 HLTEDAFPG
+838 HLAEDAFPS
-847 RLPLAGGGE
+847 RLRLAAGGE
-856 ARLRYR
+856 AQLRYR

-874 ELDAGLLAVA
+874 ELDSGLLANA
-884 QPQDFEW
+884 HPEDFEW

-897 EEKCLALLRA
+897 EEKCTLLLRS
-907 LPKSSRRH
+907 LPKSARRR
-915 LAPIPDRMGDL
+915 LGPIPDCMQEL
-926 LPVLLSEGMHRQSS
+926 MPVLLSKGLHRQER
-940 LTDALTRA
+940 LTQALTQVLGNA
-948 LNGLFGVEVTPGDW
+948 FGVHVSPSDW

-969 HLFVNVR
+969 HLAVNVR
-976 VMGPT
+976 VLGPS
-981 RDGTRRGKRRVLD
+981 RGRGRRGKRRVLD
-994 EDRDLTALKQRL
+994 EDRDLAALKQRL
-1006 LARVEQQ
+1006 LARVEQH
-1013 MAGGLRETHEREALA
+1013 MADGLRETHEQEALT
-1028 EFPAEGVPRQRIV
+1028 EFPAEGVPSQRIA
-1041 RTKDGQSVVYPVLVD
+1041 RTEDGQSVVYPVLVD
-1056 RGDTVDLLIQSSPK
+1056 RGATVDLLIQSSPK
-1070 GQSATNRR
+1070 GQGATNRR
-1078 GLARLALLADGR
+1078 GLARLALLADRR
-1090 ASRRM
+1090 ASRKM
-1095 RREVESDNLM
+1095 RREVESDTLM
-1105 PLHFAALGTMAE
+1105 PLYFAPLGTMAE
-1117 LVDEVLRATA
+1117 LVDEVLRATT
-1127 WQGCFEGHPQP
+1127 WQTFFEGRPLP
-1138 ETRRDFDER
+1138 ETRQDFDER
-1147 LVAASKHLPSAFQR
+1147 LAATSKHLPGTFQR

-1166 RSILARRFAVAG
+1166 RSILARRFAVASV
-1178 ILERLDSPAYRLAR
+1178 LERLDSPAYRAAR
-1192 ADMESQLTE
+1192 ADMESQLAQ
-1201 IAGKDFLSATPSTRL
+1201 IAGRDFLSATPGTRL
-1216 ADIPRYLEGMESR
+1216 ADIPRYLDGMEWR
-1229 GHNLQGRVQRDQQG
+1229 GQNLQGRIQRDQQG
-1243 IETLT
+1243 IETLA
-1248 RWQFRLATLRETT
+1248 RWQSRLATLREAT

-1274 QELRITLFSQK
+1274 QELRITLFSQR

>member
-1 MRAQTRPK
+1 M
-9 RSARPRRR
+9 
-17 HPVPRNLTPPTPSFP
+17 
-32 PELPITERIEEVVE
+32 E
-46 LIRRHPVV
+46 LIRHHPVV

-76 LGRKGMIG
+76 LGRKGVIG

-100 AQELEVPLGADVGYA
+100 AQELQVPLGAEVGYA

-167 LGHLKRLLRR
+167 LGHLKRLVSG

-189 IDVAAFSNHFDG
+189 IDVEAFSNHFGD

-220 PGDSPLDA
+220 PRENPLEA
-228 LGECLDEIDSGKTRS
+228 LGECLGEIDSGKAR
-243 FRSTTPSL
+243 
-251 DRDGQDPSAS
+251 
-261 AVGAAPPAEGS
+261 S

-296 RFGERFDILPLYAR
+296 RFGDRFDILPLYAR

-338 ITVPNIGFVVD
+338 ITVPNIGYVVD

-389 GVCFRLYDEADFDG
+389 GVCFRLYEETDFDA
-403 RPAYTDPELK
+403 RPPYTDPELK

-422 TMRAFRLGDVATFPF
+422 TMRAFRLGDISTFPF

-444 AVNDAVR
+444 AVRDAVR

-461 ASGRQKGPSGRREQA
+461 ASNAPLEGSPSGGARPALHRARRARKQEDTGDPLGGGHLA
-476 ADELTE
+476 LPRARRARKHNDTDDELTDI
-482 VGRTMARI
+482 GRTMARI

-512 SIVVAGLAV
+512 SIIVAGLAV

-529 DRRDAADEAHRA
+529 DRRDAADEAHRT

-552 TNLWRW
+552 VNLWQW
-558 LEATREAATRSGF
+558 LDATRDATTRSGF

-594 LLISCKRLGMRFNA
+594 LLLSCKRLGMRFNA

-620 IAGSLSFA
+620 VAGSLSFA
-628 GMKDDTAEDR
+628 GMKDDTAKER
-638 FAYAGAR
+638 FSYAGAR
-645 DLSFRIF
+645 DLGFRIF

-677 ARCVATVEPRWL
+677 ARCVAAVEPRWL
-689 EEASGHLLRRSF
+689 EEAAGHLLRRSY
-701 SDPEWNV
+701 SDPEWDAT
-708 ERGEAIVKER
+708 RGEAIVRER
-718 ATLYGLPVVNARP
+718 ATLYGLPVVNNRA
-731 RRLADINPAQARDIF
+731 RRLADINAPQARDIF

-751 VRGEARLKAAFLAH
+751 VRGDAGLKVPFLAH
-765 NERLVRQ
+765 NQRLIRQ
-772 VLARQNKARRTDLL
+772 VLARQDKARRTDLL
-786 ASEAVRAAFY
+786 APEPIRAAFY

-811 TWLRGASPASL
+811 AWLRGASPTSL
-822 SALEMTEADLV
+822 AALEMTEADLT
-833 TSVQV
+833 TSIQV
-838 HLTEDAFPG
+838 HLAEDAFPS
-847 RLPLAGGGE
+847 RLQLAAGGE

-874 ELDAGLLAVA
+874 ELDAGLLALA

-891 LVPGFL
+891 LVPGFF

-926 LPVLLSEGMHRQSS
+926 LPALLSRNVHRQTS
-940 LTDALTRA
+940 LTQAMTQALK
-948 LNGLFGVEVTPGDW
+948 GLFGVEVHAGDW

-969 HLFVNVR
+969 HLAINVR
-976 VMGPT
+976 VL
-981 RDGTRRGKRRVLD
+981 GKRRRVLD
-994 EDRDLTALKQRL
+994 QDRDVAALKERL
-1006 LARVEQQ
+1006 LARVERQ
-1013 MAGGLRETHEREALA
+1013 MAGGLRQSQEQHALT
-1028 EFPAEGVPRQRIV
+1028 EFPSEGVPRQRIA
-1041 RTKDGQSVVYPVLVD
+1041 RTEDGQSVVYPMLVD
-1056 RGDTVDLLIQSSPK
+1056 RGDTVDLLIQASPK
-1070 GQSATNRR
+1070 GQAVTHRR
-1078 GLARLALLADGR
+1078 GYSRLALIAHGR
-1090 ASRRM
+1090 ATRKM
-1095 RREVESDNLM
+1095 RREVETDRQM
-1105 PLHFAALGTMAE
+1105 PLHFAPLGTMAE
-1117 LVDEVLRATA
+1117 LVDEVLRATM
-1127 WQGCFEGHPQP
+1127 WQACFEGRPLP
-1138 ETRRDFDER
+1138 ESRADFDKQMHETQGNVPAVFAYV
-1147 LVAASKHLPSAFQR
+1147 LDLT
-1161 ILELA
+1161 
-1166 RSILARRFAVAG
+1166 RSILAGRFVVASLIEG
-1178 ILERLDSPAYRLAR
+1178 LDSPAYAETR
-1192 ADMESQLTE
+1192 ADLIAQLSE
-1201 IAGKDFLSATPSTRL
+1201 IAGKDFLSTTPGPRL
-1216 ADIPRYLEGMESR
+1216 ADVPRYLDGMAWR
-1229 GHNLQGRVQRDQQG
+1229 ARNLQGRVQRDHAG
-1243 IETLT
+1243 IATLS
-1248 RWQFRLATLRETT
+1248 RWQSRLNTLREAS
-1261 GETETTTDLRFLL
+1261 GETDATIDLRFTL
-1274 QELRITLFSQK
+1274 QELRVALFSQK